1 MKLYNILY
9 ESCTKLSKKEIFIA
23 GFYISFLLILFL
35 ASILDYLIADMVDF
49 YIDVALFVLTLV
61 SAWYFKQ
68 SRSVEI
74 ASYFIVFI
82 TTLGSYIFLVTND
95 FGVSVFHT
103 MVPLGYFLLFSLRR
117 SLFLVLIHTSIVVVL
132 YLYAYQAYPDNVA
145 LHHPPTLVSLAIA
158 SLLMIFFGIVYHFSM
173 ENSYAKLD
181 KSNRQKE
188 ILLQEV
194 HHRVKNNLNIISSML
209 GLQMLREKDTTV
221 KQVFQKNRLRVDSI
235 AMVHEILYQHS
246 DFETIDVHEYL
257 DSLSSMVCEMSD
269 EHIGIHLKD
278 KVLALPFEMVLKIG
292 ILTNELIVNTIKHAS
307 NEKSKQIFIGFHDE
321 GEYYRYIY
329 QDSGTQKVDMEKLNN
344 AKTLGLKLIHLMV
357 EQLEA
362 TLDLSG
368 DRGLV
373 YSIRI
378 PKHV

>member
-1 MKLYNILY
+1 
-9 ESCTKLSKKEIFIA
+9 
-23 GFYISFLLILFL
+23 
-35 ASILDYLIADMVDF
+35 
-49 YIDVALFVLTLV
+49 
-61 SAWYFKQ
+61 
-68 SRSVEI
+68 
-74 ASYFIVFI
+74 
-82 TTLGSYIFLVTND
+82 
-95 FGVSVFHT
+95 
-103 MVPLGYFLLFSLRR
+103 
-117 SLFLVLIHTSIVVVL
+117 
-132 YLYAYQAYPDNVA
+132 
-145 LHHPPTLVSLAIA
+145 
-158 SLLMIFFGIVYHFSM
+158 MIFFGIVYHFSM

-188 ILLQEV
+188 ILLKEV

-209 GLQMLREKDTTV
+209 GLQMLREKDNKV

-269 EHIGIHLKD
+269 EHITINLKD

-292 ILTNELIVNTIKHAS
+292 ILTNELIVNTIKHATS
-307 NEKSKQIFIGFHDE
+307 EESKQIFIGFHDE

-329 QDSGTQKVDMEKLNN
+329 QDSGTQKVDLEKLNDT
-344 AKTLGLKLIHLMV
+344 KTLGLKLIHLMV
-357 EQLEA
+357 EQLEG
-362 TLDLSG
+362 TLELSG

>member
-9 ESCTKLSKKEIFIA
+9 ESSNTLSKKEILIA

-35 ASILDYLIADMVDF
+35 ASMLDYMIADMVDF
-49 YIDVALFVLTLV
+49 YIDIVLFGLTLV
-61 SAWYFKQ
+61 SAWYFSK
-68 SRSVEI
+68 SKNIE
-74 ASYFIVFI
+74 AANYFIAFI

-95 FGVSVFHT
+95 YGVSVFHT
-103 MVPLGYFLLFSLRR
+103 MVPLGYFLLFSLSR
-117 SLFLVLIHTSIVVVL
+117 SLFLVLIHTSIVIAL
-132 YLYAYQAYPDNVA
+132 YVYAYQAYPDNFA
-145 LHHPPTLVSLAIA
+145 LHHPPTLVSVAMA
-158 SLLMIFFGIVYHFSM
+158 TVLMIFFGIVYHFSV

-188 ILLQEV
+188 ILLKEV

-209 GLQMLREKDTTV
+209 GLQMLREKDINV

-269 EHIGIHLKD
+269 EHISINLKD
-278 KVLALPFEMVLKIG
+278 EVLALPFELVLKIG
-292 ILTNELIVNTIKHAS
+292 ILTNELILNTIKHTS
-307 NEKSKQIFIGFHDE
+307 NEKTKEIFIGFHDE

-329 QDSGTQKVDMEKLNN
+329 QDSGTEKIDLSKLNDT
-344 AKTLGLKLIHLMV
+344 KTLGLKLMYLMV

-362 TLDLSG
+362 TLELSG

-378 PKHV
+378 PKDV